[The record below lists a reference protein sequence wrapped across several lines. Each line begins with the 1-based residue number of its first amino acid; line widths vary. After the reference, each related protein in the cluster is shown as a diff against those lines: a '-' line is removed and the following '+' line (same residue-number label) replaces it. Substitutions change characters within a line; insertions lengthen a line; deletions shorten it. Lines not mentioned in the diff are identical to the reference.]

1 MKNKAAKASAD
12 AWRGKGDEEG
22 ETLRFWTT
30 LLRDALVVERS
41 EERVLFVER
50 VRGDKLTSTESQTNY
65 IDARIPEA
73 KVLIEQK
80 SSDVYLRASIRQTD
94 GFLSTPYQ

>member
-30 LLRDALVVERS
+30 LLRDALAS
-41 EERVLFVER
+41 N
-50 VRGDKLTSTESQTNY
+50 VR
-65 IDARIPEA
+65 
-73 KVLIEQK
+73 K
-80 SSDVYLRASIRQTD
+80 SASFSWSASGRQVDFDRKSDELYRRKDS
-94 GFLSTPYQ
+94 